1 MEQETQNPELEM
13 VPLTDG
19 ELEIAVSDLEA
30 ASLKSLLATVGIE
43 AVIVGAS
50 PLPNL
55 PNQIHVPA
63 GRLQE
68 AIDLVREAREA
79 GAAMEADEDEDA

>member
-1 MEQETQNPELEM
+1 M

-30 ASLKSLLATVGIE
+30 ASLKSLLATADIE

-50 PLPNL
+50 PLP
-55 PNQIHVPA
+55 
-63 GRLQE
+63 
-68 AIDLVREAREA
+68 
-79 GAAMEADEDEDA
+79 